1 MNDPFDRWLGT
12 NLSTDL
18 DRAVGT
24 PTQVSPRYRAR
35 QTSRRLRLIGL
46 TSIPLVF
53 SLRLATALAAAGL
66 AAGGGTAVLIVSHTS
81 HAPLTT
87 SHASTVGTTNN
98 PSGVVSLNSS
108 LNSSSGPPA
117 SNHGAAV
124 TSAVA
129 SCKAARPSPHASPK
143 PSPGSR
149 GIGDCVSIVAS
160 GGRAGG
166 GTKGNGHSSPS
177 HPTPKP
183 HPTSH

>member
-1 MNDPFDRWLGT
+1 MNDPFDSWLGT
-12 NLSTDL
+12 NLGTEL

-24 PTQVSPRYRAR
+24 PTQVSPRYRAP

-66 AAGGGTAVLIVSHTS
+66 AAGGGTAVLIASHTS

-87 SHASTVGTTNN
+87 SHATTVGTTNN

-108 LNSSSGPPA
+108 SGPPV

-166 GTKGNGHSSPS
+166 ATTGNGHSSS

>member
-1 MNDPFDRWLGT
+1 MDMNDPFDRWLDT

-18 DRAVGT
+18 DRAAGT
-24 PTQVSPRYRAR
+24 PTQVPPRYRAR
-35 QTSRRLRLIGL
+35 QTSRRIRLIGL
-46 TSIPLVF
+46 TSIPLGL

-66 AAGGGTAVLIVSHTS
+66 AAGGGTAVLIASHTS
-81 HAPLTT
+81 STTPTSLTSTAGSNNDPLT
-87 SHASTVGTTNN
+87 VI
-98 PSGVVSLNSS
+98 SS
-108 LNSSSGPPA
+108 SSSSGPQA

-160 GGRAGG
+160 GGHSKGG
-166 GTKGNGHSSPS
+166 DKGT

>member
-1 MNDPFDRWLGT
+1 MDMNDRIDSYLETNLGT
-12 NLSTDL
+12 EL

-46 TSIPLVF
+46 TSIPMAL
-53 SLRLATALAAAGL
+53 SLRLVTALAAAGL
-66 AAGGGTAVLIVSHTS
+66 AAGGGTAVLIASHTS
-81 HAPLTT
+81 ATPHGSL
-87 SHASTVGTTNN
+87 ASTAGTSNN
-98 PSGVVSLNSS
+98 PLNVVSSS
-108 LNSSSGPPA
+108 SSSGPQA
-117 SNHGAAV
+117 SNHGSAV

-129 SCKAARPSPHASPK
+129 SCKAARPSPDASPK

-166 GTKGNGHSSPS
+166 GAGGNGSS

>member
-1 MNDPFDRWLGT
+1 MDTKEPFDSWLQS
-12 NLSTDL
+12 NLGTDL

-24 PTQVSPRYRAR
+24 PARVSPRYRAR

-46 TSIPLVF
+46 SSIPLAL

-66 AAGGGTAVLIVSHTS
+66 AAGGGTAVLIASHTS
-81 HAPLTT
+81 TTPHGSLASTAGSNIDPLTVVT
-87 SHASTVGTTNN
+87 SS
-98 PSGVVSLNSS
+98 
-108 LNSSSGPPA
+108 SSSGPKA
-117 SNHGAAV
+117 SNHGSVV

-160 GGRAGG
+160 GGHAKGG
-166 GTKGNGHSSPS
+166 ASGS
-177 HPTPKP
+177 HPTPRPHPTPPP

>member
-1 MNDPFDRWLGT
+1 MNDPFDSWLENNLGT
-12 NLSTDL
+12 EL

-24 PTQVSPRYRAR
+24 PAHVPPRYRAG
-35 QTSRRLRLIGL
+35 QMSRRLRLIGL
-46 TSIPLVF
+46 TSIPMAL
-53 SLRLATALAAAGL
+53 SLRLVTALAAAGL
-66 AAGGGTAVLIVSHTS
+66 AAGGGTAVLITSHTS
-81 HAPLTT
+81 APPPT
-87 SHASTVGTTNN
+87 SHASGAG
-98 PSGVVSLNSS
+98 SGANGLHATS
-108 LNSSSGPPA
+108 LNSSSGPAA

-166 GTKGNGHSSPS
+166 GTSGGHPTPPP

>member
-1 MNDPFDRWLGT
+1 MDMNDPFDSWLET

-35 QTSRRLRLIGL
+35 QTSRRIRLIGL
-46 TSIPLVF
+46 TSIPLAL

-66 AAGGGTAVLIVSHTS
+66 AAGGGTAVLIASHTS
-81 HAPLTT
+81 ATPHTSLASTAGTNNDPLT
-87 SHASTVGTTNN
+87 VI
-98 PSGVVSLNSS
+98 SS
-108 LNSSSGPPA
+108 SSSSGPQA
-117 SNHGAAV
+117 SNHGSVV

-129 SCKAARPSPHASPK
+129 SCKAARPSPNASPK

-160 GGRAGG
+160 GGHAKGG
-166 GTKGNGHSSPS
+166 HKGT
-177 HPTPKP
+177 HPTPPAHPTHPP

>member
-1 MNDPFDRWLGT
+1 MDMNDPFDSWLEVNLGT
-12 NLSTDL
+12 EV

-24 PTQVSPRYRAR
+24 PAHVPPRYRAG

-46 TSIPLVF
+46 TSIPMAL
-53 SLRLATALAAAGL
+53 SLRLVTALAAAGL
-66 AAGGGTAVLIVSHTS
+66 AAGGGTAVLIASHTS
-81 HAPLTT
+81 TPPTSNASGGGSSANGLT
-87 SHASTVGTTNN
+87 AS
-98 PSGVVSLNSS
+98 SA
-108 LNSSSGPPA
+108 NSSSGPAA

-129 SCKAARPSPHASPK
+129 SCKAARPSPHVSPK

-160 GGRAGG
+160 GGRAGA
-166 GTKGNGHSSPS
+166 GTSGTHPTPPP

>member
-1 MNDPFDRWLGT
+1 MNDRIDSYLENNLG
-12 NLSTDL
+12 TDL

-24 PTQVSPRYRAR
+24 PAPVSPRYRAR

-46 TSIPLVF
+46 TSIPMVL
-53 SLRLATALAAAGL
+53 SLRLVTALAAAGL
-66 AAGGGTAVLIVSHTS
+66 AAGGGTAVLIASHSSTPSASGAGSNATTLIATS
-81 HAPLTT
+81 
-87 SHASTVGTTNN
+87 
-98 PSGVVSLNSS
+98 SS
-108 LNSSSGPPA
+108 NSSSGPKA

-166 GTKGNGHSSPS
+166 NTSGGHPTPPS

>member
-1 MNDPFDRWLGT
+1 MDTNDPFDRWLDT

-18 DRAVGT
+18 DLAVGA

-35 QTSRRLRLIGL
+35 QTSRRIRLIGL
-46 TSIPLVF
+46 TSIPLAL

-66 AAGGGTAVLIVSHTS
+66 AAGGGTAVLIASHTS
-81 HAPLTT
+81 ANPHGSLASTAGTNNDPLT
-87 SHASTVGTTNN
+87 VI
-98 PSGVVSLNSS
+98 SS
-108 LNSSSGPPA
+108 SSSSGPQA

-149 GIGDCVSIVAS
+149 GIGDCVSIVAN
-160 GGRAGG
+160 GGHAKGG
-166 GTKGNGHSSPS
+166 DTGS